1 LTKEKIMVVE
11 APIMAYEGD
20 LSLFSSLF
28 ICGTY
33 AFFFPN
39 EENNLVGDEF
49 KKKSFFCW
57 KKNVCHI
64 RAP

>member
-11 APIMAYEGD
+11 APIIADMGD
-20 LSLFSSLF
+20 LSLYSSLF

-33 AFFFPN
+33 AYFFPN

-49 KKKSFFCW
+49 KKKVSSAG
-57 KKNVCHI
+57 KKMF
-64 RAP
+64 AT